1 MGSIFNPDSSLMRG
15 LGRLFDYVVL
25 NMLTI
30 LCSIPIVTLGASV
43 TAMYDVMGRMMR
55 DEERGV
61 FGDFFRAFRSNFKKA
76 TVIWLILLVIG
87 ALLGFGVYFYVQVEV
102 TGGSVLQGIAVM
114 LLLLWAMTLSWA
126 FPLQAKFENTVRNTL
141 QNAMIFAIA
150 KLPRSI
156 VMAVLNA
163 LPWFLA
169 VWWTYLFLRISIFWV
184 MIGFSLTA
192 WINLKLL
199 AKPYRQLIGEEDVP
213 AEAAEE

>member
-87 ALLGFGVYFYVQVEV
+87 ALLGFGVYF
-102 TGGSVLQGIAVM
+102 
-114 LLLLWAMTLSWA
+114 
-126 FPLQAKFENTVRNTL
+126 
-141 QNAMIFAIA
+141 
-150 KLPRSI
+150 
-156 VMAVLNA
+156 
-163 LPWFLA
+163 
-169 VWWTYLFLRISIFWV
+169 
-184 MIGFSLTA
+184 
-192 WINLKLL
+192 
-199 AKPYRQLIGEEDVP
+199 
-213 AEAAEE
+213 